1 MIAWW
6 IGLAAGGAILSLNL
20 HELAHCLIV
29 WIVGGKV
36 TDYFPVPHWY
46 NKDEEKVYFS
56 PGEGR
61 RFYFGR
67 MQWTILR
74 PRTRSECR
82 WFYRIIPIRAA
93 TFLTMWLLL
102 GLLCFL
108 PLLALAFWDLMDLGD
123 WLKDYLWKRE
133 TQDGGK
139 FRNC

>member
-6 IGLAAGGAILSLNL
+6 VGLAAGGAVLSLNL
-20 HELAHCLIV
+20 HELAHCLVV
-29 WIVGGKV
+29 WCIGGKV
-36 TDYFPVPHWY
+36 LSYKPWPHFV
-46 NKDEEKVYFS
+46 EENGKRQF
-56 PGEGR
+56 
-61 RFYFGR
+61 FFGR
-67 MQWTILR
+67 MTYTLGR
-74 PRTRSECR
+74 PRTQPECR

-93 TFLTMWLLL
+93 TFLAMWLLL